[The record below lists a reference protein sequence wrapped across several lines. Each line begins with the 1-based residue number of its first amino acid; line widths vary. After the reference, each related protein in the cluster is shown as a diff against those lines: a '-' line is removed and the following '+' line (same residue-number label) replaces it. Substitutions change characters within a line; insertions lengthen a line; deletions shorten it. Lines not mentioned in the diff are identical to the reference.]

1 MAKKGY
7 IFWDSETANPQQR
20 ICQVAYILTDLEGN
34 CLGDP
39 VCRVINPESEIG
51 WWSRSHLEIDWD
63 SLDDMPTFVRFWED
77 AGLADLL
84 RDHILVA
91 HNANGADIHH
101 IKKSLAAYDIEMPEI
116 EVIDKM
122 LVAKQKG
129 LPGALVDLCEHY
141 GVHLDSHHDAM
152 SDAEACLG
160 VFRGLVGEFG
170 ALEPAVWAPNAS
182 SHHGRKRVFTGLG
195 LVNGSQ
201 ETIEEVLAKAEEA
214 GHRGDPGEITDPVGL
229 KVKVSG
235 VTPGYNRDEILA
247 ALKECGMKAT
257 DGKPAQSTK
266 YLAIGDNVGR
276 SKLDA
281 VFSGNSQAK
290 IVTTGELLEVMNRF
304 GKAE

>member
-84 RDHILVA
+84 RDYILVA

-116 EVIDKM
+116 EVIDTM

-129 LPGALVDLCEHY
+129 LPGALVDLCEP
-141 GVHLDSHHDAM
+141 L
-152 SDAEACLG
+152 
-160 VFRGLVGEFG
+160 RR
-170 ALEPAVWAPNAS
+170 AS
-182 SHHGRKRVFTGLG
+182 
-195 LVNGSQ
+195 
-201 ETIEEVLAKAEEA
+201 
-214 GHRGDPGEITDPVGL
+214 
-229 KVKVSG
+229 
-235 VTPGYNRDEILA
+235 
-247 ALKECGMKAT
+247 
-257 DGKPAQSTK
+257 
-266 YLAIGDNVGR
+266 
-276 SKLDA
+276 
-281 VFSGNSQAK
+281 
-290 IVTTGELLEVMNRF
+290 
-304 GKAE
+304 

>member
-84 RDHILVA
+84 RDYILVA

-116 EVIDKM
+116 EVIDTM

-160 VFRGLVGEFG
+160 VFRGLAGEFG

-214 GHRGDPGEITDPVGL
+214 GHRGDPGEITVDFQSQRNSLNGPR
-229 KVKVSG
+229 VS
-235 VTPGYNRDEILA
+235 A
-247 ALKECGMKAT
+247 ASAT
-257 DGKPAQSTK
+257 
-266 YLAIGDNVGR
+266 R
-276 SKLDA
+276 
-281 VFSGNSQAK
+281 
-290 IVTTGELLEVMNRF
+290 E
-304 GKAE
+304 